1 MRYIFFKIGVVL
13 VVFILVGCQGAKRK
27 QMTRDRTVLSATYQ
41 FASETGTI
49 PYDSIH
55 IKKINQK
62 QDSISFYKEKKQIRS
77 IIINYD

>member
-1 MRYIFFKIGVVL
+1 MRELFFKIGVVL
-13 VVFILVGCQGAKRK
+13 VLFIIVGCQGARK
-27 QMTRDRTVLSATYQ
+27 EQMTRDRTVLSASYD
-41 FASETGTI
+41 FACETGTI

-55 IKKINQK
+55 IKKINKK

>member
-1 MRYIFFKIGVVL
+1 MKNIFFKIGVVL
-13 VVFILVGCQGAKRK
+13 TVFLLASCQTSKRK

-55 IKKINQK
+55 IKKVNRT
-62 QDSISFYKEKKQIRS
+62 QDSISFYKESKQIRS
-77 IIINYD
+77 VIINYD